1 MEDNSGSG
9 SGLFSPLQSVNLDR
23 KRLSGNNTSGGVFAP
38 TKFSRS
44 RSWKAANANAA
55 KVGLWGHRRAI
66 RNATFAVVAVTGIA
80 WLGLIPPP
88 SSSIYG
94 SQDSGGTP
102 LLLSPAASA
111 KTGIHLATMADT
123 SNSGVSGGFRYE
135 VFGKVQGVFFR
146 KYTQEEAN
154 RMGLAGWV
162 RNTDRSSVEGEV
174 AGTAGQSQELAQ
186 MRHWL
191 GKVGSP
197 KSGIERADFVPLAE
211 ERVQELLGMKE
222 FVVRKTKER

>member
-23 KRLSGNNTSGGVFAP
+23 KRLSGNNTIGGVFAP

-123 SNSGVSGGFRYE
+123 SNSGVEDSDTRSLGRSK
-135 VFGKVQGVFFR
+135 VFSFGNIHR
-146 KYTQEEAN
+146 KRQ
-154 RMGLAGWV
+154 LVWV
-162 RNTDRSSVEGEV
+162 
-174 AGTAGQSQELAQ
+174 
-186 MRHWL
+186 WW
-191 GKVGSP
+191 VG
-197 KSGIERADFVPLAE
+197 
-211 ERVQELLGMKE
+211 
-222 FVVRKTKER
+222 